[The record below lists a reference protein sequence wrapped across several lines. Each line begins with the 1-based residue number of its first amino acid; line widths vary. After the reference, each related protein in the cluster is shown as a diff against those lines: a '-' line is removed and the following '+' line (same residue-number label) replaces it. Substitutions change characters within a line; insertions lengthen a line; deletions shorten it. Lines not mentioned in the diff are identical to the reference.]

1 MCQCG
6 LHFSSRA
13 SPSEHKLDVNLHQLQ
28 KHAHSEMNRSQ
39 DLVLHFH
46 SSLIESPLKPNQ
58 QLCSSLVSEVL
69 SYPRGLGNGGQ
80 WVCYC
85 FSLPLYPHIYVM
97 STVKWQRKLQT
108 GVSDRRGEGQEKKN
122 IEEITA
128 FMIFVCFHSQKG
140 DNCSGGHGC
149 TPVWRMEQGKYH
161 LSPANRSSWNN
172 REVLKIQ
179 SLDCTQLLLSHRKCS
194 LHCTQTH
201 KLCWWV
207 FLWELVLLHHPRLS
221 IHCLYVLIAACLPTE
236 TAEAAENCQQWWRQW
251 WF

>member
-1 MCQCG
+1 MCQSG

-13 SPSEHKLDVNLHQLQ
+13 SPSEHKMDVNLHQLQ

-69 SYPRGLGNGGQ
+69 SYPQGLGNGGQ

-108 GVSDRRGEGQEKKN
+108 GEVVGGEKGKKKKKTQRGNNCYYDFLCVFTLKRATIVPVGMDAHQYEEWNEVN
-122 IEEITA
+122 ITYPRQQVKLKQQQAER
-128 FMIFVCFHSQKG
+128 C
-140 DNCSGGHGC
+140 
-149 TPVWRMEQGKYH
+149 WKY
-161 LSPANRSSWNN
+161 R
-172 REVLKIQ
+172 V
-179 SLDCTQLLLSHRKCS
+179 
-194 LHCTQTH
+194 
-201 KLCWWV
+201 
-207 FLWELVLLHHPRLS
+207 
-221 IHCLYVLIAACLPTE
+221 
-236 TAEAAENCQQWWRQW
+236 
-251 WF
+251 